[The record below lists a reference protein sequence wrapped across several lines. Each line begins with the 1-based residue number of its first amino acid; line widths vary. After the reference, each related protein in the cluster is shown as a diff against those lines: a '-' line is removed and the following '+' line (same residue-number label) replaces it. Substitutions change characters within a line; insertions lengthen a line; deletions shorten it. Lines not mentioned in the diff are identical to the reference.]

1 MIALYMRLSRADGD
15 LEGEGAVSN
24 SIANQ
29 RAILRSFVERDPG
42 LSCQPVEEF
51 VDDGFSGSSFDRP
64 EVQRMLAL
72 CKEGRV
78 SCIIVKDLS
87 RFAREYIDAG
97 TYIEQVFPFLRVRFV
112 SIAESYDSA
121 ACSLD
126 SAAPGIAMRN
136 IANAAYCRDTS
147 IRVRSALQTKWR
159 RGLRPHPTP
168 PFGYMVDP
176 ADRMRLAPDERFAP
190 GVRRLF
196 ELAAELA
203 DPKLV
208 AAALDADGIETPGV
222 AYRRLG
228 LYGYG
233 KRPEPKSRRWTG
245 TQVQKI
251 VGDPVYTGTLVTGK
265 TRRRVMNRHPVDVV
279 PESERY
285 VTEGAHPALVGDG
298 LRRAECG
305 HSLSYRAWK
314 AGGAFTCKCDCAGGD
329 RRRVTEDEV
338 ADAIAAAMREGG
350 SVPRPCAEH
359 EPDRRPKPRVTA
371 AAKLAAYERYAFGKA
386 TAADLEV
393 LGSPAA
399 AEPQHAVAPTSLLP
413 SGADRLLDADG
424 EKERAALLCALE
436 EHRLDD
442 VDRALLRRIVEK
454 VLVHEGPR
462 LEVVMR

>member
-15 LEGEGAVSN
+15 LEGVGAVSN

-29 RAILRSFVERDPG
+29 RAMLRSFVERDPG

-51 VDDGFSGSSFDRP
+51 VDDGFSGSSFERP

-97 TYIEQVFPFLRVRFV
+97 TYIEQVFPFLRIRFV

-121 ACSLD
+121 VCSLD
-126 SAAPGIAMRN
+126 SAAPGIAIRN

-176 ADRMRLAPDERFAP
+176 ADRMKLAPDERFAP

-285 VTEGAHPALVGDG
+285 VTEGAHPALV
-298 LRRAECG
+298 
-305 HSLSYRAWK
+305 
-314 AGGAFTCKCDCAGGD
+314 
-329 RRRVTEDEV
+329 
-338 ADAIAAAMREGG
+338 ADAIAAAMGEGG
-350 SVPRPCAEH
+350 STSRPCAER
-359 EPDRRPKPRVTA
+359 EPDRKPKPRVTA

-393 LGSPAA
+393 LGTPATAA
-399 AEPQHAVAPTSLLP
+399 AQHAAAPASLLP
-413 SGADRLLDADG
+413 SGADRLLEADG
-424 EKERAALLCALE
+424 EKEQAALLSALE

-454 VLVHEGPR
+454 VLVREGPR

>member
-15 LEGEGAVSN
+15 LEGVGAVSN

-29 RAILRSFVERDPG
+29 RAMLRSFVERDPG

-112 SIAESYDSA
+112 SIAEGYDSA
-121 ACSLD
+121 SCSLD
-126 SAAPGIAMRN
+126 SAAPGIAIRN
-136 IANAAYCRDTS
+136 IANAVYCRDTS
-147 IRVRSALQTKWR
+147 IR
-159 RGLRPHPTP
+159 
-168 PFGYMVDP
+168 
-176 ADRMRLAPDERFAP
+176 
-190 GVRRLF
+190 VRRLF

-298 LRRAECG
+298 LWRAAQACLRTREHLKGVGKSAPKSPFARGLLRRAECG

-350 SVPRPCAEH
+350 SVPRPCGKR
-359 EPDRRPKPRVTA
+359 EPDRKPKTRVTA

-399 AEPQHAVAPTSLLP
+399 AEPQHAAAPTSLLP

-454 VLVHEGPR
+454 VLVHEGPH

>member
-1 MIALYMRLSRADGD
+1 MIEILWHGRGGQGAFTAARLLGAAASLDDGRHALAFPSFGPERRGAPMRAFTKLSDEPIGDRSAVAKADYVIYLD
-15 LEGEGAVSN
+15 DTLLGEGWENELKPGGVVLVN
-24 SIANQ
+24 SV
-29 RAILRSFVERDPG
+29 RVF
-42 LSCQPVEEF
+42 
-51 VDDGFSGSSFDRP
+51 DDR
-64 EVQRMLAL
+64 R
-72 CKEGRV
+72 
-78 SCIIVKDLS
+78 IV
-87 RFAREYIDAG
+87 
-97 TYIEQVFPFLRVRFV
+97 
-112 SIAESYDSA
+112 
-121 ACSLD
+121 
-126 SAAPGIAMRN
+126 
-136 IANAAYCRDTS
+136 
-147 IRVRSALQTKWR
+147 
-159 RGLRPHPTP
+159 
-168 PFGYMVDP
+168 
-176 ADRMRLAPDERFAP
+176 
-190 GVRRLF
+190 
-196 ELAAELA
+196 
-203 DPKLV
+203 
-208 AAALDADGIETPGV
+208 ALDADGIETPGV

-285 VTEGAHPALVGDG
+285 VTEGAHPALVADG
-298 LRRAECG
+298 LWRAAQACLRTKEHLKGVGKSAPKSPFARGLLRRAECG

-350 SVPRPCAEH
+350 STSRPCAER
-359 EPDRRPKPRVTA
+359 EPDRKPKPRVTA

-393 LGSPAA
+393 LGTPATAA
-399 AEPQHAVAPTSLLP
+399 AQHAAASASLLP
-413 SGADRLLDADG
+413 SGADRLLEADG
-424 EKERAALLCALE
+424 EKERAALLSALE

-454 VLVHEGPR
+454 VLVREGPR

>member
-15 LEGEGAVSN
+15 P
-24 SIANQ
+24 
-29 RAILRSFVERDPG
+29 R
-42 LSCQPVEEF
+42 
-51 VDDGFSGSSFDRP
+51 
-64 EVQRMLAL
+64 
-72 CKEGRV
+72 
-78 SCIIVKDLS
+78 
-87 RFAREYIDAG
+87 
-97 TYIEQVFPFLRVRFV
+97 
-112 SIAESYDSA
+112 
-121 ACSLD
+121 
-126 SAAPGIAMRN
+126 
-136 IANAAYCRDTS
+136 
-147 IRVRSALQTKWR
+147 
-159 RGLRPHPTP
+159 
-168 PFGYMVDP
+168 
-176 ADRMRLAPDERFAP
+176 
-190 GVRRLF
+190 
-196 ELAAELA
+196 
-203 DPKLV
+203 LV

-285 VTEGAHPALVGDG
+285 VTEGAHPALVADG
-298 LRRAECG
+298 LWRAAQACLRTKEHLKGVGKSAPKSPFARGLLRRAECG

-350 SVPRPCAEH
+350 STSRPCAER
-359 EPDRRPKPRVTA
+359 EPDRKPKPRVTA

-393 LGSPAA
+393 LGTPATAA
-399 AEPQHAVAPTSLLP
+399 AQHAAASASLLP
-413 SGADRLLDADG
+413 SGADRLLEADG
-424 EKERAALLCALE
+424 EKERAALLSALE

-454 VLVHEGPR
+454 VLVREGPR